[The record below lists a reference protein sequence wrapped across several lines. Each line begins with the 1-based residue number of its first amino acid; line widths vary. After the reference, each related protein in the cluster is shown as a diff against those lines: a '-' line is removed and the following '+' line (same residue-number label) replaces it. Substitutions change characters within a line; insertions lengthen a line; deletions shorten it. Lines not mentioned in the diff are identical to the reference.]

1 MDMSQGFRWKYD
13 EMQESDPTKEPA
25 GGVSGIAEENY
36 SVISHARNICFVL
49 ADGNRMF
56 LNYGYLVS
64 GEYLPEDNKIILSF
78 TSHTVTLAGIYL
90 EKLFYDLMQGL
101 PRQLVCTDARY
112 NPADEQKKPIVNDI
126 QVMKTGE

>member
-13 EMQESDPTKEPA
+13 EMQEGDPTKETA
-25 GGVSGIAEENY
+25 GSGSGIAEENY

-49 ADGNRMF
+49 PDGNRIF

-78 TSHTVTLAGIYL
+78 TSHTITLAGIYL

-101 PRQLVCTDARY
+101 PRQLVCTDTRY
-112 NPADEQKKPIVNDI
+112 NTADETNKPIVNGI
-126 QVMKTGE
+126 QVIETTK